1 MEVRR
6 SAWRRSADSEH
17 VYKEACIACLNIL
30 STCPS
35 SFLLLPDTTM
45 AYPSLVEVDNIEI
58 VVLVND
64 EIDYIS
70 PSPNAHVKHTQSFRG
85 APVDVIPDPASRGG
99 AKVEFPMRNLCCG
112 ALGLSLLIVR

>member
-1 MEVRR
+1 
-6 SAWRRSADSEH
+6 
-17 VYKEACIACLNIL
+17 
-30 STCPS
+30 
-35 SFLLLPDTTM
+35 M

-85 APVDVIPDPASRGG
+85 APVDVLPDPAARGG

-112 ALGLSLLIVR
+112 ALGLSLLIVRIPSVVSQLIADVLDCYEGWEKPQLAVRQWTRGRYF